1 MASCISFS
9 DSIFPQHTL
18 DWQENP
24 TVAVVETLAEPIDK
38 IQFPAVS
45 ICPQTFNSDRWGPTL
60 KILDHLKPMHPSYGL
75 VLIVLCVLIK
85 IFSNEIVFAEHITA
99 TKRYTMNLLLE
110 WTTGPTKKP

>member
-1 MASCISFS
+1 MPCQPLCRGYFLLWLAVYS

-18 DWQENP
+18 GWQENP
-24 TVAVVETLAEPIDK
+24 TVAVVETLAEPIDR

-75 VLIVLCVLIK
+75 VLTVLCVLIK
-85 IFSNEIVFAEHITA
+85 ISQMKLFLKDI
-99 TKRYTMNLLLE
+99 
-110 WTTGPTKKP
+110 

>member
-9 DSIFPQHTL
+9 DSIFPQNIL
-18 DWQENP
+18 GWQKNP

-75 VLIVLCVLIK
+75 VFIFLCVLIK
-85 IFSNEIVFAEHITA
+85 IFSNKIVFTEYITA
-99 TKRYTMNLLLE
+99 TKRYTMNLLLK